1 MMLGACIEEL
11 ALMLPAGRTPSGL
24 SCDSLSRSAR
34 FPSVVGELALMLPAG
49 RTPFVGELALPSVAR
64 WPAGAAAKADI
75 VNPPKA
81 DEVRM
86 KRVMLRRFMV
96 TGSMVKPQASDQN

>member
-34 FPSVVGELALMLPAG
+34 F
-49 RTPFVGELALPSVAR
+49 PSVAR

>member
-34 FPSVVGELALMLPAG
+34 FPSV
-49 RTPFVGELALPSVAR
+49 VGELALPSVAR

>member
-11 ALMLPAGRTPSGL
+11 AL
-24 SCDSLSRSAR
+24 
-34 FPSVVGELALMLPAG
+34 PSVARWL
-49 RTPFVGELALPSVAR
+49 ELALPSVVR